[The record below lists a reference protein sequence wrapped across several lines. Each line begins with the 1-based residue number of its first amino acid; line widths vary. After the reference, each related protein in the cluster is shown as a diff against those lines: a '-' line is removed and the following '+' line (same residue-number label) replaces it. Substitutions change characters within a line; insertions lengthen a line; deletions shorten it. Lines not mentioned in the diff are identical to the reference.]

1 MVWSRSGVVAQRVAL
16 VLLVVAPLIVLAAV
30 PAAAAAPNPTTS
42 YYVRSTGPASE
53 DLWFGLGCNQGTID
67 ANRPGTQNRIVV
79 LDFGSP
85 RRLLDGTYGFELP
98 GGASGEL
105 RSRQEAQSV
114 AVNYALGYWAC
125 TGNDRA
131 SVISLAIGTTNNGTE
146 VASNGYQQGRAFA
159 NFVRWIT
166 EDVADGGASSQVKVR
181 AAIDVEM
188 DWNTFADTR
197 EWFQGYDSLSN
208 TPIYDFGDAAG
219 CTQDG
224 STTAC
229 NNGWTQERVW
239 WVSEGFPLAR
249 PLPEIYTNSGSQARQ
264 WYQLA
269 RYTHIRHSVDMLIY
283 GTLTQFGAC
292 QQVGGC
298 TTTDNTPSQG
308 WTQLY
313 DLLNADPSVR
323 HRPRWSADI
332 SYSTSPAAPATQT
345 VDQPLPAEKA
355 AAFAEHRAA
364 DGARLAATAAPA
376 PAPPSGIV
384 QDVNGALPTSRDE
397 LLNAW
402 QGRVDGRFVAVYAGA
417 QAGDPGQGVV
427 IVVTLQ
433 DAHGAAFRQTLLRT
447 PQRAGAV
454 RVVSA
459 DGPVLTLRAASGAT
473 FTLDAAE
480 GRFG

>member
-1 MVWSRSGVVAQRVAL
+1 MLWSRSGVVAQRVAL

-85 RRLLDGTYGFELP
+85 RLVDGVYGFELP
-98 GGASGEL
+98 GGASGEF
-105 RSRQEAQSV
+105 RSRQDARSV
-114 AVNYALGYWAC
+114 AVNYALGYWSC

-131 SVISLAIGTTNNGTE
+131 SVISLAIGTTNNGTQ
-146 VASNGYQQGRAFA
+146 VRDNGHQQGRAFA

-166 EDVADGGASSQVKVR
+166 EDVAAGGASSQVKVR

-188 DWNTFADTR
+188 DWNTFPDTR

-219 CTQDG
+219 CTQNG
-224 STTAC
+224 STTSC

-249 PLPEIYTNSGSQARQ
+249 PLPEIYTNSGSQANQ

-269 RYTHIRHSVDMLIY
+269 RYTHLRHSVDMLIY

-313 DLLNADPSVR
+313 DRLNADPTVR

-332 SYSTSPAAPATQT
+332 SYSTSPAAPAQAL
-345 VDQPLPAEKA
+345 DLALPADKA
-355 AAFAEHRAA
+355 AALGEHRTAA
-364 DGARLAATAAPA
+364 GTAAAATAATAAP
-376 PAPPSGIV
+376 PAGIV
-384 QDVNGALPTSRDE
+384 EDVSGALPTSRDE

-417 QAGDPGQGVV
+417 QAGDREQGIV
-427 IVVTLQ
+427 IVVTLK
-433 DAHGAAFRQTLLRT
+433 DAGGAAFEQALLRT
-447 PQRAGAV
+447 PGRSGPV
-454 RVVSA
+454 RVASA

-473 FTLDAAE
+473 FTFDAAAR
-480 GRFG
+480 RFG

>member
-1 MVWSRSGVVAQRVAL
+1 MVWSRSGVLARRVAL
-16 VLLVVAPLIVLAAV
+16 VLLVVAPLVVIAAV
-30 PAAAAAPNPTTS
+30 PAAAAPNPTTS
-42 YYVRSTGPASE
+42 FYVRSTGPASE

-67 ANRPGTQNRIVV
+67 ANRPGTQNRIVI

-85 RRLLDGTYGFELP
+85 RRLVDGTYGFELP
-98 GGASGEL
+98 GGATGEF
-105 RSRQEAQSV
+105 RSRQDARSV
-114 AVNYALGYWAC
+114 AVQYALGYWSC

-166 EDVADGGASSQVKVR
+166 DDVAAGGASSQVKVR

-188 DWNTFADTR
+188 DWNTFPDTR

-219 CTQDG
+219 CTQNG
-224 STTAC
+224 STTSC

-292 QQVGGC
+292 EQVGGC
-298 TTTDNTPSQG
+298 TGTSNTPSEG

-313 DLLNADPSVR
+313 NLLNADPTVR

-332 SYSTSPAAPATQT
+332 SYSTSPAAPAQA
-345 VDQPLPAEKA
+345 VDRPLPTDKA
-355 AAFAEHRAA
+355 GVLAEHRAA
-364 DGARLAATAAPA
+364 DGAGEAATATPA
-376 PAPPSGIV
+376 AAPPSGIV

-417 QAGDPGQGVV
+417 EAGDPEQGIV
-427 IVVTLQ
+427 IVVTLK
-433 DAHGAAFRQTLLRT
+433 DARGAAFEQALLRT
-447 PQRAGAV
+447 PERGGAV

-459 DGPVLTLRAASGAT
+459 DGPLLTLRAASGAT
-473 FTLDAAE
+473 FTLDTAAR
-480 GRFG
+480 RFG

>member
-1 MVWSRSGVVAQRVAL
+1 MVWSRSGVLARRVAL
-16 VLLVVAPLIVLAAV
+16 VLLVVAPLVVIAAV

-42 YYVRSTGPASE
+42 FYVRSTDPASD
-53 DLWFGLGCNQGTID
+53 DLWFGFGCTQGTTD
-67 ANRPGTQNRIVV
+67 ANRPGTQNRIVI
-79 LDFGSP
+79 LDFGTP
-85 RRLLDGTYGFELP
+85 MLVGGVYGFDLP
-98 GGASGEL
+98 GGASGEF
-105 RSRQEAQSV
+105 RSRKDAQSV

-125 TGNDRA
+125 TGDDRA
-131 SVISLAIGTTNNGTE
+131 SVISLAIGTTNNGTQ
-146 VASNGYQQGRAFA
+146 VRDNGYTQGRAFA

-166 EDVADGGASSQVKVR
+166 RDVAAGGASSQVKVR

-188 DWNTFADTR
+188 SWNTFPDTR
-197 EWFQGYDSLSN
+197 EWFQGYDSLSD

-219 CTQDG
+219 CTQNG
-224 STTAC
+224 STTGC

-249 PLPEIYTNSGSQARQ
+249 PFPEIYTNSGSQARQ

-298 TTTDNTPSQG
+298 DVLGTDNTPSQG

-313 DLLNADPSVR
+313 NLLNADPTVR

-332 SYSTSPAAPATQT
+332 SYSTSPAAPAQAL
-345 VDQPLPAEKA
+345 DRPLPADKA
-355 AAFAEHRAA
+355 GALVERRAA
-364 DGARLAATAAPA
+364 DGAGEAATAAPA
-376 PAPPSGIV
+376 AAPPAGIV

-417 QAGDPGQGVV
+417 QAGDPEQGIV
-427 IVVTLQ
+427 IVVTLK
-433 DAHGAAFRQTLLRT
+433 DARGAAFEQALLRT
-447 PQRAGAV
+447 PERSGAV

-459 DGPVLTLRAASGAT
+459 DGPLLTLRAASGAT
-473 FTLDAAE
+473 FTLDAAAR
-480 GRFG
+480 RFG